1 MEHGESLIRCAPE
14 LARRRKWHIYML
26 HPNAEEGGVRSCEA
40 AKGQPGMGQI
50 GHSIARSWQC
60 GNGRPKEIEGP
71 RAQGHY
77 KPLL

>member
-1 MEHGESLIRCAPE
+1 
-14 LARRRKWHIYML
+14 ML

-40 AKGQPGMGQI
+40 AKGQSGLGQI

-60 GNGRPKEIEGP
+60 SNGRPKEIEGP

-77 KPLL
+77 ELFL